1 MNYNQL
7 NRHERDERLHFDARE
22 HVYTIDGQVFRSVTT
37 IVEDQFE
44 KFDAD
49 YWAEKKAL
57 DLGLT
62 PDEIKAQ
69 WAHKGEIARTLGT
82 QMHEKIERYYLGL
95 PSSPPPQGGRLRAGE
110 PSPSGELEGGQGGL
124 DETYQLF
131 LRFTRQY
138 HLTPYRTEWAIFDE
152 DSRVAGTLDFLDLQD
167 GVFTIYDWKRSNK
180 ILYQGQPDTVSRF
193 GKTALQ
199 PIGHIPDT
207 TYWHYA
213 LQVSIYRYILEKN
226 YHIRTA
232 AGRLAIFHPDY
243 GRPHVVEVPYLR
255 EEAIAVLQHRK

>member
-7 NRHERDERLHFDARE
+7 NRHERDSRLHFDARE
-22 HVYTIDGQVFRSVTT
+22 HVYTIDGEVFRSVTSV
-37 IVEDQFE
+37 VESCFEQF
-44 KFDAD
+44 DTD
-49 YWAEKKAL
+49 YWAEKKAPA
-57 DLGLT
+57 LGLT
-62 PDEIKAQ
+62 PEELKAR
-69 WAHKGEIARTLGT
+69 WARKGEIARTLGT

-95 PSSPPPQGGRLRAGE
+95 PNQT
-110 PSPSGELEGGQGGL
+110 
-124 DETYQLF
+124 DDTYQLF
-131 LRFTRQY
+131 LCFAQQC

-152 DSRVAGTLDFLDLQD
+152 DSRVAGTLDFLNLED

-180 ILYQGQPDTVSRF
+180 ILYHGQPDTVSRF
-193 GKTALQ
+193 GKKALA
-199 PIGHIPDT
+199 PISHIPDT

-243 GRPHVVEVPYLR
+243 HQPHVVEVPYLR
-255 EEAIAVLQHRK
+255 DEAIAVLQHSK